1 MTAAARVAEGGAAV
15 AIRPATVAD
24 LAGCAA
30 VVNGWIDETG
40 WIPRVKTP
48 AEIEAYFTP
57 DLLDR
62 RLILVADE
70 GGRVGGY
77 LSLASEGYVGAV
89 YLRAGLR
96 GRGVGRALIE
106 AAKARHPG
114 GLELEVFEVNADA
127 RRFYAREGFAEM
139 AGRRRTD
146 TDEGLPVLRLR
157 WEGRG

>member
-1 MTAAARVAEGGAAV
+1 MSAAAVE
-15 AIRPATVAD
+15 IRPATVAD
-24 LAGCAA
+24 LPGCAE

-40 WIPRVKTP
+40 WIPRVKTH

-57 DLLDR
+57 ELLGR
-62 RLILVADE
+62 RTVLVAA
-70 GGRVGGY
+70 GGGEVLGY
-77 LSLASEGYVGAV
+77 LSLAPEGHVGAI
-89 YLRAGLR
+89 YLRKAAR
-96 GRGVGRALIE
+96 GRGVGRRLIE
-106 AAKARHPG
+106 AAKARHPE

-139 AGRRRTD
+139 AGRRRID